1 MNILLNSG
9 INKTEEDVSSD
20 ISEWSADRSERQ
32 LKKARQNDNRSLNV
46 TNLMLKQQTT
56 YIYAR
61 VFDLINWL
69 FREVTSAFVLLP
81 QL

>member
-1 MNILLNSG
+1 MN
-9 INKTEEDVSSD
+9 
-20 ISEWSADRSERQ
+20 SADRSERQ
-32 LKKARQNDNRSLNV
+32 SNKARQNDNRSLNV
-46 TNLMLKQQTT
+46 TNLMLKQQAT

-69 FREVTSAFVLLP
+69 FQEVTSAFVLLP

>member
-1 MNILLNSG
+1 MN
-9 INKTEEDVSSD
+9 
-20 ISEWSADRSERQ
+20 SADRSERQ
-32 LKKARQNDNRSLNV
+32 SNKARQNDNRSLNV

-56 YIYAR
+56 YKYAR